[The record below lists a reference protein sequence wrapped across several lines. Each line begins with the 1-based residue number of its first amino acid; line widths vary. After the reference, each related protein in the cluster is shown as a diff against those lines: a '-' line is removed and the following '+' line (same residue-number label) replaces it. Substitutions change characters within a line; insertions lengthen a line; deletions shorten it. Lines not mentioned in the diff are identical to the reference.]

1 MFLVVGLVG
10 LGFSTTIK
18 SVAEKSFDVK
28 KNYNCYFKSTGNEM
42 CIFYLPWELK
52 T

>member
-28 KNYNCYFKSTGNEM
+28 KNTIVTSKAREMKCVFFISLGN
-42 CIFYLPWELK
+42 
-52 T
+52 